1 MLSSAHGVCDAR
13 LKIDEKLAQLA
24 KDTGAVDGKI
34 SISVG
39 SELLWD
45 YLEADIY
52 SHIIIK

>member
-13 LKIDEKLAQLA
+13 LEIDEKLAQLA
-24 KDTGAVDGKI
+24 KDTGPVDGKI
-34 SISVG
+34 SVSVG

-52 SHIIIK
+52 SHIIIR